1 MKTAWPVFAFLLP
14 VSALAQPSVAVITEP
29 VEAVV
34 TVTKIDAKART
45 VTIRGP
51 AGNLHVLAVPE
62 EAQNLDQV
70 KPGDRFRVS
79 YAEAMAV
86 SVKKGP
92 GKPEGAI
99 EETVSVAPKGAKPG
113 GYKVRTFHVTGVVE
127 AIDYKKRHVALR
139 GPKGSA
145 SFPVSPDVKDLESVQ
160 VGDRVSI
167 VYSQALA
174 LQMEAQPAAQKPASK
189 KKS

>member
-34 TVTKIDAKART
+34 TVTKVDAKART

-70 KPGDRFRVS
+70 KPGDRFRMA

-113 GYKVRTFHVTGVVE
+113 GYKVRTYHVTGVVE
-127 AIDYKKRHVALR
+127 AIDYKKRQVALR

>member
-1 MKTAWPVFAFLLP
+1 MKFAWPVFAFLLP

-70 KPGDRFRVS
+70 KPGDRFRVA

-113 GYKVRTFHVTGVVE
+113 GYKVRTYHVTGVVE
-127 AIDYKKRHVALR
+127 AIDYKKRQVALR

-145 SFPVSPDVKDLESVQ
+145 SFPVAPDVKDLESVQ

-174 LQMEAQPAAQKPASK
+174 LQMEAQPAAPKPAAK

>member
-1 MKTAWPVFAFLLP
+1 MKFAWPVFAFLLP

-29 VEAVV
+29 IEAVV
-34 TVTKIDAKART
+34 TVTKVDPKART

-51 AGNLHVLAVPE
+51 AGNLHILAVPE

-70 KPGDRFRVS
+70 KPGDRFRVA

-113 GYKVRTFHVTGVVE
+113 GYKVRTYHVTGVVE
-127 AIDYKKRHVALR
+127 AIDYKKRQVALR

-145 SFPVSPDVKDLESVQ
+145 SFPVAPDVKDLESVQ

-174 LQMEAQPAAQKPASK
+174 LQMEAQPAAPKPAAK

>member
-1 MKTAWPVFAFLLP
+1 MKRTWSVFAFLLP
-14 VSALAQPSVAVITEP
+14 VSVLAQPSVSVISEP
-29 VEAVV
+29 IEAVV
-34 TVTKIDAKART
+34 TVTKVDAQART

-70 KPGDRFRVS
+70 KPGDRFRMA

-113 GYKVRTFHVTGVVE
+113 GYKVRTYHVTGVVE
-127 AIDYKKRHVALR
+127 AIDYKKRQVALR

-174 LQMEAQPAAQKPASK
+174 LQMEAQPAAPKPAAK

>member
-34 TVTKIDAKART
+34 TVTKVDAKART

-70 KPGDRFRVS
+70 KPGDRFRVA

-127 AIDYKKRHVALR
+127 AIDYKKRQVALR

-145 SFPVSPDVKDLESVQ
+145 SFPVAPDVKDLESVK

-174 LQMEAQPAAQKPASK
+174 LQMEAQPAAQKPAAK

>member
-1 MKTAWPVFAFLLP
+1 MKTAWPVFAFLFPLG
-14 VSALAQPSVAVITEP
+14 ALAQPSVAVVTEP

-34 TVTKIDAKART
+34 TVTKVDAKART

-70 KPGDRFRVS
+70 KPGDRFRMA

-86 SVKKGP
+86 SVKKGA

-99 EETVSVAPKGAKPG
+99 EEMVSVAPKGAKPG

-127 AIDYKKRHVALR
+127 AIDYKKRQVALR

-145 SFPVSPDVKDLESVQ
+145 SFPVSPEVKDLESVK

-174 LQMEAQPAAQKPASK
+174 LEMVTAK
-189 KKS
+189 

>member
-1 MKTAWPVFAFLLP
+1 MKFAWPVFAFLLP

-29 VEAVV
+29 IEAVV
-34 TVTKIDAKART
+34 TVTKVDPKART

-51 AGNLHVLAVPE
+51 AGNLHILAVPE

-70 KPGDRFRVS
+70 KPGDRFRVA

-99 EETVSVAPKGAKPG
+99 EEMVSVAPKGAKPG

-127 AIDYKKRHVALR
+127 AIDYKKRQVALR

>member
-1 MKTAWPVFAFLLP
+1 VKAAPLAIALLLP
-14 VSALAQPSVAVITEP
+14 LGAAAQPSVAIVSEP
-29 VEAVV
+29 IEATV
-34 TVTKIDAKART
+34 TVTKVDAKART

-70 KPGDRFRVS
+70 KPGDRFRIA

-99 EETVSVAPKGAKPG
+99 EETVSLAPKGAKPG
-113 GYKVRTFHVTGVVE
+113 GHKVRTFHVTGVVE
-127 AIDYKKRHVALR
+127 AIDYKKRQVALR

-145 SFPVSPDVKDLESVQ
+145 SFPVSPEVKDLESVQ

-174 LQMEAQPAAQKPASK
+174 LQMEPQPAAQKPAAK
-189 KKS
+189 KK

>member
-1 MKTAWPVFAFLLP
+1 MKRTWSVFAFLLP
-14 VSALAQPSVAVITEP
+14 ISVLAQPSVSVISEP
-29 VEAVV
+29 IEAVV
-34 TVTKIDAKART
+34 TVTKVDAKART

-70 KPGDRFRVS
+70 KPGDRFRMA

-113 GYKVRTFHVTGVVE
+113 GYKVRTYHVTGVVE
-127 AIDYKKRHVALR
+127 AIDYKKRQVALR

-174 LQMEAQPAAQKPASK
+174 LQMEAQPAAPKPAAK

>member
-1 MKTAWPVFAFLLP
+1 MKAAWPVFAFLLP

-29 VEAVV
+29 VQAVV
-34 TVTKIDAKART
+34 TVTKVDAKART

-70 KPGDRFRVS
+70 KPGDRFRMA

-99 EETVSVAPKGAKPG
+99 AETVNVAPKGAKPG
-113 GYKVRTFHVTGVVE
+113 GYKVRTYHVTGVVE
-127 AIDYKKRHVALR
+127 AIDYKTRHVALR

-145 SFPVSPDVKDLESVQ
+145 AFPVSPEVKDLESVQ

-174 LQMEAQPAAQKPASK
+174 LQMEPQPAAQKPAAK